1 MNELELKFSLPPSL
15 QASVA
20 REMEP
25 SRWRQT
31 RIQSCYYDTPAG
43 ELTRARIALRVRR
56 KGEDWLQTVKGDGVD
71 HFQRFEWEQPIAG
84 PAPERTALPPSDT
97 APGAVVHQCFERLEP
112 LFETDCDRRST
123 LVSADDGLVIE
134 IAQDIGAVRCG
145 QRSEPIREIEL
156 ECVRGSRLAFF
167 SWAHAWA
174 QRHEACLL
182 MPTKGERGLRLAGL
196 LPLAPAP
203 VRAARRSASGQLRS
217 PQALADLVV
226 ACLGHAAANI
236 EPVLTSDDPQA
247 QHQWHLAL
255 RRLRALIR
263 LCQLQK
269 LDPAWS
275 TLSAEALALGRIAE
289 PRALRLAISSP
300 NTCRFILQ
308 AHLLAE
314 KLAAQSDPRPMQ

>member
-1 MNELELKFSLPPSL
+1 MNELELKFSLPPTL

-20 REMEP
+20 REIEA

-31 RIQSCYYDTPAG
+31 RIQSRYYDTPAG
-43 ELTRARIALRVRR
+43 ELTRARIALRVRQ

-84 PAPERTALPPSDT
+84 PAPDRNALPPPDT
-97 APGAVVHQCFERLEP
+97 APGAVVHHCFERLEP
-112 LFETDCDRRST
+112 LFETDCERHST

-167 SWAHAWA
+167 SWANAWA
-174 QRHEACLL
+174 KRHEACLL

-196 LPLAPAP
+196 LPSVPAP
-203 VRAARRSASGQLRS
+203 VRAVRPSAPDRSCS
-217 PQALADLVV
+217 PQAVAEVVV
-226 ACLGHAAANI
+226 ACIGHAASNM
-236 EPVLTSDDPQA
+236 EPVLTSNDPQA
-247 QHQWHLAL
+247 ERQWRLAM
-255 RRLRALIR
+255 RRLRAAIR
-263 LCQLQK
+263 LFQLQK
-269 LDPAWS
+269 ADPAWS
-275 TLSAEALALGRIAE
+275 RLNAEALALGRITE
-289 PRALRLAISSP
+289 PQALRREVSGP
-300 NTCRFILQ
+300 RTCEFILQ

-314 KLAAQSDPRPMQ
+314 QLAAQSDAWPVQ